1 MSTST
6 IEITGGVTERTSR
19 LGLKKTML
27 QFGEVDACHM
37 GDRAVM
43 GDNFTEFPIVRFKSQ
58 SSAEAALSALKAG
71 HVFLDGYQLSGE
83 WRGGGGQAVRQR
95 KAHAPPALTA
105 QPFEDT
111 SSRLLWDAPVSTQGR
126 STFAG
131 RDQRR
136 TDREEATSRTLFDAP
151 PVHLQ
156 LRDRVAPLEQ
166 HSRQGKQRSRSPP
179 RRRSPSAR
187 RRSTSCRRSRSRRRA
202 RSRKRS
208 VSASR
213 KKPLALTN
221 GTSGSSTSKVNM
233 LALLRL
239 QDTKEFGNVESAISD
254 NPLFKGA
261 RR

>member
-43 GDNFTEFPIVRFKSQ
+43 GDNFTEFPIVRFKTQ
-58 SSAEAALSALKAG
+58 TSAETALAALKG
-71 HVFLDGYQLSGE
+71 GQVFLDGYQLSGE

-105 QPFEDT
+105 QPFEET
-111 SSRLLWDAPVSTQGR
+111 SSRLLWEAPSSGGR

-136 TDREEATSRTLFDAP
+136 NERDEASSRSLFDAP
-151 PVHLQ
+151 PPAAI
-156 LRDRVAPLEQ
+156 RDRPPPPRKPE
-166 HSRQGKQRSRSPP
+166 RSPSP
-179 RRRSPSAR
+179 RRRSPSPRR
-187 RRSTSCRRSRSRRRA
+187 RRSPSRRSRSRRR

-208 VSASR
+208 RSASR
-213 KKPLALTN
+213 PKQRLALTN
-221 GTSGSSTSKVNM
+221 GSSTKQTM
-233 LALLRL
+233 LSLLKS
-239 QDTKEFGNVESAISD
+239 QESKEFGNLEGALSD
-254 NPLFKGA
+254 NPLYKGMKRA
-261 RR
+261 V